1 MMWRVGGPSARD
13 FRRPSP
19 SPRPMYPSRIPSS
32 RKPLLTVVIAALI
45 GVALLNQAR
54 AQATAGLNIP
64 ARQTFLLGEYADY
77 GYRASLDNRGRRDVT
92 VRLRDK
98 DTKAVAKEVFLPAG
112 EKAKLKVSPEQ
123 EVAIE
128 NDTDGKAE
136 LFVRMSR
143 GVQGM
148 RYVNLDGTELSG
160 RAEAPSTERRYV
172 LDPSAGAPEE
182 RVTVSL
188 APGQRLVVGEGT
200 SADYAV
206 EIRTRGRDIIVS
218 ARDRES
224 LEQTQSFGLNGRETI
239 NIRPHEVLYL
249 DAGVRGAKLKL
260 RFSEPVSGARVVTV
274 LATSE

>member
-1 MMWRVGGPSARD
+1 
-13 FRRPSP
+13 
-19 SPRPMYPSRIPSS
+19 MYRSRFPSS
-32 RKPLLTVVIAALI
+32 RNPLLTVVIAAL
-45 GVALLNQAR
+45 VAVTLLSQ
-54 AQATAGLNIP
+54 AQAQSTAGLNIP

-98 DTKAVAKEVFLPAG
+98 GSKAVAREVFLPAG
-112 EKAKLKVSPEQ
+112 EKAKLEVSPEQ

-148 RYVNLDGTELSG
+148 RYVNVDGTELSN
-160 RAEAPSTERRYV
+160 RPEVPSTDRRYA
-172 LDPSAGAPEE
+172 LAPSAGAPEE
-182 RVTVSL
+182 RLTVSL
-188 APGQRLVVGEGT
+188 APGQRLVIGEGT
-200 SADYAV
+200 SANYAV
-206 EIRTRGRDIIVS
+206 DIRTRGRDITVS

-224 LEQTQSFGLNGRETI
+224 LEQTQGFGLNGRETI
-239 NIRPHEVLYL
+239 NIRPHEILYL

-260 RFSEPVSGARVVTV
+260 RFSEPVSGARVMTV
-274 LATSE
+274 SATDE